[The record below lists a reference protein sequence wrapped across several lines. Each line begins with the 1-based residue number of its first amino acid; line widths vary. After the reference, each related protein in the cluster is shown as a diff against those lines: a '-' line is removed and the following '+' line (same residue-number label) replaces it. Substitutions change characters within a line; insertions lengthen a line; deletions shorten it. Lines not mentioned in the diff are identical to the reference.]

1 MKENVL
7 ENIDEEVIVS
17 DDDSKKI
24 VFDLENDFC
33 EKSSEEKEESA
44 SEMISPIILEDKI
57 EEKQILDLDQLNKS
71 SEESVLNKSNSTKLT
86 SEVMK
91 IESREREE
99 RLRNIS
105 IQLRTPSG
113 LTSLEDVPAYKRNN
127 VDISKQIHSSE
138 SEASTYTLTNG
149 DDNTT
154 ELKQNNSFLH
164 DNVD

>member
-1 MKENVL
+1 
-7 ENIDEEVIVS
+7 
-17 DDDSKKI
+17 
-24 VFDLENDFC
+24 
-33 EKSSEEKEESA
+33 
-44 SEMISPIILEDKI
+44 
-57 EEKQILDLDQLNKS
+57 
-71 SEESVLNKSNSTKLT
+71 
-86 SEVMK
+86 MK

>member
-1 MKENVL
+1 ML
-7 ENIDEEVIVS
+7 EEEPVAVEQIV
-17 DDDSKKI
+17 
-24 VFDLENDFC
+24 
-33 EKSSEEKEESA
+33 
-44 SEMISPIILEDKI
+44 
-57 EEKQILDLDQLNKS
+57 DLDREDEVVEEEPTLNNF
-71 SEESVLNKSNSTKLT
+71 EATQVNA
-86 SEVMK
+86 EVMK

-105 IQLRTPSG
+105 MQLRTPSG

-127 VDISKQIHSSE
+127 VEISEPTHSSE

-149 DDNTT
+149 NNNTT